1 MLNQVATT
9 KYPQISQSMIGKFD
23 DIPRNSTVGLAL
35 SKWAADRRR
44 AEAAA
49 TEAQRGFF
57 KAFPVCKMNCEVV
70 MNLWKKRNAHDHE
83 SSR

>member
-1 MLNQVATT
+1 MLNQAATT
-9 KYPQISQSMIGKFD
+9 KFSQISQTMIGKFD
-23 DIPRNSTVGLAL
+23 NIPRNSAVGLAL

-49 TEAQRGFF
+49 TGAQRGFF
-57 KAFPVCKMNCEVV
+57 MAFPVCKMNCEVV
-70 MNLWKKRNAHDHE
+70 MNLWKKRNAHDHG